1 MESVQVQGL
10 TLTYSEDF
18 SVMDASERAR
28 LRFAEAGEGVCLT
41 APERHILISVA
52 WKLTDPLLP
61 RLLGSRELAA
71 WGGKKP
77 ENPMPFPDYKAGG
90 LLRRDVGGRRAD
102 GVSYTYTAND
112 IPMYGETLTV
122 RIGRILYYFHL
133 YARQALKEDS
143 LPIWEELLAAA
154 RWE

>member
-10 TLTYSEDF
+10 TLSYSEDF

-28 LRFAEAGEGVCLT
+28 LRFTEAGEGVCLT

-52 WKLTDPLLP
+52 WKRTDPLLP

-71 WGGKKP
+71 WTSKKV
-77 ENPMPFPDYKAGG
+77 EKPMAFPDYKAGG
-90 LLRRDVGGRRAD
+90 LLRRNVGGRPLD
-102 GVSYTYTAND
+102 GFSYTYTAND

-143 LPIWEELLAAA
+143 LPIWENFLAAA
-154 RWE
+154 HWE

>member
-10 TLTYSEDF
+10 TLTYPEDF

-28 LRFAEAGEGVCLT
+28 LRFTEAGEGVCLT
-41 APERHILISVA
+41 APEKHILISAA
-52 WKLTDPLLP
+52 WKQTDPLLP

-71 WGGKKP
+71 WTAKKVAK
-77 ENPMPFPDYKAGG
+77 PMAFLDYKAGG
-90 LLRRDVGGRRAD
+90 LLRRDVGGRSLD
-102 GVSYTYTAND
+102 GFSYTYTAND

-122 RIGRILYYFHL
+122 RVGRTLYYLHL
-133 YARQALKEDS
+133 YARQALKEES
-143 LPIWEELLAAA
+143 LAIWEDLLAAA